1 MSLFKPV
8 AEANLRH
15 GIETFLESKGCDFVI
30 SEVRSDWGIA
40 DYVGVFVNGK
50 KIRGQ
55 NHSHVSLDNRYY
67 HQLLARVNGKK
78 SRSSL
83 YAEFGVS
90 PSTLDP
96 YIDTLIKLGYL
107 VETVCGDS
115 AFVEKKR
122 LFVPCTSRMYAVEAK
137 IKDWKKGL
145 FQASRYTIFAN
156 RTYLAVPFKIAT
168 RLKKKHSPKFSRV
181 GLIGVADG
189 QAHELINARE
199 QEPIGQ
205 YLNIVSERIR
215 CEAGVSTDGHR

>member
-1 MSLFKPV
+1 MALFKPI

-40 DYVGVFVNGK
+40 DYVGVFMDGK

-168 RLKKKHSPKFSRV
+168 RAIP
-181 GLIGVADG
+181 AN
-189 QAHELINARE
+189 EARLRLTWLDE
-199 QEPIGQ
+199 
-205 YLNIVSERIR
+205 LNIGRAIAHNLDVLPAQLTLRSFRPHAHQIN
-215 CEAGVSTDGHR
+215 SSLKN